1 MKTGSNREAVR
12 RFVRSSLVR
21 KPEDRDIEDG
31 DNIIAKGILDSL
43 GIMKL
48 INFVEEGFHLAVKD
62 EDVIPDNFESIDAI
76 TSYVDRSL
84 SRGEGEAG
92 PENERR

>member
-1 MKTGSNREAVR
+1 MNTGSSREAVR

-21 KPEDRDIEDG
+21 KQEDRNVEDG
-31 DNIIAKGILDSL
+31 DNLIVKGILDSL

-48 INFVEEGFHLAVKD
+48 INFVEEGFHLTVKD
-62 EDVIPDNFESIDAI
+62 EDVIPDNFESIEAI
-76 TSYVDRSL
+76 TSYVDRSK
-84 SRGEGEAG
+84 SRGDDEGE